1 MAENVVQQFERA
13 LAVVQQLAASVER
26 LGPACAGEVV
36 RLAHACCNSMEEVR
50 RRAIYA
56 SACVGAHLAD
66 GFNSPAIWLTARAGM
81 TRNVAAAVSRQA
93 ADMQAMPAS
102 RRAALEGRLDHP
114 RVRHLT
120 ACYRA
125 APNEYTPE
133 VDAELV
139 AAASDHPSFLRR
151 VRAWLE
157 AAKPKGDDKP
167 MNSYVVLFPSTDGY
181 HSGHLHLTPEDG
193 AVVQAALGQRVEAM
207 RHAAWDG
214 DPAFARLDIGALQ
227 ARALVDLCELELR
240 RDPRERRN
248 DDPNRLTL
256 TVYTDG
262 RGFGPQKPIARTQ
275 SCADPWFDVL
285 ELAGQQLIMTGPGVR
300 NWSEDVATAILYR
313 DKRCRF
319 PGCEVPALR
328 CDIHECTGANGDRRS
343 PRAGVLLCGSH
354 HRFVHREQWV
364 VTIDDGG
371 VPCFRRRDGHEHGGG
386 RGDTTAA

>member
-1 MAENVVQQFERA
+1 MAEDVVQQFERA
-13 LAVVQQLAASVER
+13 LAVVQQLARSVEQ
-26 LGPACAGEVV
+26 LAPGCAGEVV

-56 SACVGAHLAD
+56 ATCAGAHLAD
-66 GFNSPAIWLTARAGM
+66 GFNSPAIWVTARAGM

-114 RVRHLT
+114 RIRHLT

-125 APNEYTPE
+125 APQRYTPE

-139 AAASDHPSFLRR
+139 EAASDHPSFLRR
-151 VRAWLE
+151 VREWLS
-157 AAKPKGDDKP
+157 AVKPKGDDKP
-167 MNSYVVLFPSTDGY
+167 MDSFVVLLPSSDGY
-181 HSGHLHLTPEDG
+181 HSGHLYLTPDDA
-193 AVVQAALGQRVEAM
+193 AVVQAALGQRVQAM
-207 RHAAWDG
+207 RQASWAG
-214 DPAFARLDIGALQ
+214 DPAFSPLNIGQLQ

-248 DDPNRLTL
+248 DDPHRLTL
-256 TVYTDG
+256 TLYTDG
-262 RGFGPQKPIARTQ
+262 RGFGPSKPLARTQ

-285 ELAGQQLIMTGPGVR
+285 ELAGQQLILTGPGVA

-319 PGCEVPALR
+319 PGCEVAGAAL
-328 CDIHECTGANGDRRS
+328 
-343 PRAGVLLCGSH
+343 
-354 HRFVHREQWV
+354 
-364 VTIDDGG
+364 
-371 VPCFRRRDGHEHGGG
+371 
-386 RGDTTAA
+386 